1 LSRPL
6 TAGGTFAALGVGV
19 LTVLGALY
27 GWTIFALPFVLAVLF
42 GFFLTSVALS
52 HVGRARKRLLVD
64 IPKSGPRDALQ
75 VLANGGVATLC
86 AVAAAAIDRGGFTPP
101 HLCYVLLWAFV
112 GAYAAATADTWSTE
126 IGSAFGGTPRSI
138 VGFAP
143 VATGLSGGVTLV
155 GSAAMLAG
163 AAWIALI
170 WALPQGS
177 WTAFWIVTAA
187 GVAGALADSVAGAT
201 LQELRRCPRCDRPTE
216 TAIHLCATPTVAL
229 RGIPWMNNDAVN
241 AFATATGA
249 LAGAALFSLFA

>member
-1 LSRPL
+1 MNRPL
-6 TAGGTFAALGVGV
+6 TAGGTLAALGVGL

-27 GWTIFALPFVLAVLF
+27 GWTIFAVPFVLAVLF

-52 HVGRARKRLLVD
+52 RVGRARKRLLVD
-64 IPKSGPRDALQ
+64 VPKSGPRNALQ

-86 AVAAAAIDRGGFTPP
+86 ALAAGALDRGG
-101 HLCYVLLWAFV
+101 LVSQNGYALLWAFV

-143 VATGLSGGVTLV
+143 VARGLSGGVTLV
-155 GSAAMLAG
+155 GSTAMIAG

-177 WTAFWIVTAA
+177 WTAFWIVTTA
-187 GVAGALADSVAGAT
+187 GVAGALVDSLAGAT

-216 TAIHLCATPTVAL
+216 TAIHYCATPTIAL
-229 RGIPWMNNDAVN
+229 RGIGWMSNDAVN
-241 AFATATGA
+241 ALATVTGA
-249 LAGAALFSLFA
+249 LVGAALFSLFR